1 MKVQDVLF
9 KQLAMCFS
17 GNTLDSFLFIS
28 KNLSITHY
36 ILGTG
41 SGADGG
47 CMETVGH

>member
-17 GNTLDSFLFIS
+17 KRYTQALLTHC
-28 KNLSITHY
+28 KYLSVTHY

-41 SGADGG
+41 SGADGRY
-47 CMETVGH
+47 MKT